1 LPVLG
6 GKAGQ
11 QSKGLKLIPHLWQ
24 LKIEVI
30 TQQELP
36 LWDDAAAA
44 YVQRMRASLRGHE
57 VPILTVLPK
66 LDEAFPAVSCWVKSL
81 GRIEIGV
88 EEGQGFVVRAVD
100 HGKGRVAFEDMH
112 TENLDDGLIALERGI
127 EGLGP
132 A

>member
-1 LPVLG
+1 MG
-6 GKAGQ
+6 GVDPPSQATQ
-11 QSKGLKLIPHLWQ
+11 V
-24 LKIEVI
+24 EVI

-44 YVQRMRASLRGHE
+44 YVRRLRATLRGRE

-66 LDEAFPAVSCWVKSL
+66 LDEAFPAVSCWVKSM

-100 HGKGRVAFEDMH
+100 HGKGRVVFEDMH
-112 TENLDDGLIALERGI
+112 IESLDDALIALERGL
-127 EGLGP
+127 EGLDP
-132 A
+132 